1 MLADG
6 LSSEISHS
14 REMSSNW
21 TNLKDG
27 RREGNKSGKDEE
39 QVALRQ
45 GEMELGGG
53 VGVGV
58 GLQYLRRL

>member
-14 REMSSNW
+14 WEMSSNW

-53 VGVGV
+53 VGVG
-58 GLQYLRRL
+58 LQYLRRL